1 MPPLSAPP
9 LGLPA
14 RAFTGGPGGQAPS
27 GIAGELMVSELVA
40 RYGSLVKT
48 GRVQTAYATLAA
60 ASPVAFN
67 VTNGVLMGGPVVW
80 NKAGSNLDAHI
91 LGIGIA
97 VSTANTTGPT
107 TIGLTGNTG
116 QVVVPTSTTAIDA
129 QGNAYIGG
137 PATQMTV
144 YRTMT
149 PTAGQTPP
157 FFLPLFTVGTT
168 ALGAQ
173 FTPTYIDVAGAVIC
187 GPTSWVS
194 VATNLV
200 PTAFVASIAMIW
212 AELPA

>member
-1 MPPLSAPP
+1 MPTITAPP
-9 LGLPA
+9 LGFPA
-14 RAFTGGPGGQAPS
+14 RAFTAAGAAPS

-67 VTNGVLMGGPVVW
+67 VANGVLMGGPVIW
-80 NKAGSNLDAHI
+80 NKLGSNVDAHI
-91 LGIGIA
+91 LGVGIA
-97 VSTANTTGPT
+97 VTVANTTGPT
-107 TIGLTGNTG
+107 TIGLTGQAG
-116 QVVVPTSTTAIDA
+116 QVVVPTTTTAIDA

-137 PATQMTV
+137 PPTQMTLF
-144 YRTMT
+144 RTMT
-149 PTAGQTPP
+149 PTAGQTPQ

-173 FTPTYIDVAGAVIC
+173 FTPSYVDVAGAVIC
-187 GPTSWVS
+187 GPGSWVS
-194 VATNLV
+194 IATNLV
-200 PTAFVASIAMIW
+200 PTAFVASIALIW